1 MKQLHDY
8 RTWLAAAGSTA
19 IAFAIFGI
27 NGRPWVLI
35 AIMTAIG
42 AAVRV
47 KYGTNVRVGAAE

>member
-19 IAFAIFGI
+19 IAFALIGMD
-27 NGRPWVLI
+27 GRPWALV
-35 AIMTAIG
+35 AVMTAIG

-47 KYGTNVRVGAAE
+47 KYGTDVRVDAAE